1 MVLLIVLPTE
11 ATCLMVLL
19 IVLPIEAA
27 ALGFTAP
34 LPTKLGKVLRT
45 ISPCRRAAFNHGD
58 NSVLTAEG
66 ATDEGATDVG
76 ATDVGATD
84 VGATDVGAVVVTAR
98 RLKAAAPIATT
109 VASTSSAAT
118 LRTSMS
124 TAPRRKLVWT

>member
-19 IVLPIEAA
+19 IVLPTEAT

-34 LPTKLGKVLRT
+34 LPTKLGKVLTT

-58 NSVLTAEG
+58 NSVLTDEG
-66 ATDEGATDVG
+66 ATDEGATDEG
-76 ATDVGATD
+76 ATDE
-84 VGATDVGAVVVTAR
+84 GATDVGAVVVTAR

-124 TAPRRKLVWT
+124 TAPRRKLVCT